1 MCRLA
6 AYTGPQIPLRQLLLE
21 PEHSLMVQSWEPE
34 EMAEA
39 VLNADGFGFGWYGGD
54 GVPGKY
60 VNTVPMWSDV
70 NLEALGR
77 SLSSGLW
84 LANVRSATPGQAV
97 SLDNTQPFLDGAVM
111 YLHNGYIKGFRE
123 SVRARFHEYLGP
135 RIQAGIQGNTDSEY
149 LFALFRQ
156 FLASGHDPLA
166 ALRGLLASL
175 PDLLAGAPALVNLV
189 ISDGQ
194 NLLACRHAC
203 NEGACPTLYY
213 TDSHPDFPDAS
224 LLASER
230 FSVPAAWEPV
240 AENSILVIAPDRTV
254 ERCRI

>member
-6 AYTGPQIPLRQLLLE
+6 AYTGPEIPLCQLLLE
-21 PEHSLMVQSWEPE
+21 PEHSLLVQSWGPQ

-39 VLNADGFGFGWYGGD
+39 VLNADGFGFGWYGDD

-60 VNTVPMWSDV
+60 INTVPMWSDV

-77 SLSSGLW
+77 SLRSAMW

-97 SLDNTQPFLDGAVM
+97 SLDNTQPFIDGGIM
-111 YLHNGYIKGFRE
+111 YLHNGYIKGFGE
-123 SVRARFHEYLGP
+123 SVRARFHEFLAP
-135 RIQAGIQGNTDSEY
+135 AIQAGIQGNTDSEY

-156 FLASGHDPLA
+156 QFTSNPDPLP

-175 PDLLAGAPALVNLV
+175 SDLLAGAPALVNIV
-189 ISDGQ
+189 VSDGQ
-194 NLLACRHAC
+194 SLIACRHAC
-203 NEGACPTLYY
+203 NDGACPTLYY
-213 TDSHPDFPDAS
+213 TDSHPDFPDAA

-230 FSVPAAWEPV
+230 FSSPAAWEPV
-240 AENSILVIAPDRTV
+240 AEDTILVIAPDRTV
-254 ERCRI
+254 DWYRI